1 MKRIKK
7 FVALALA
14 ATMMVAPASNVFA
27 KKAAQTGDTVPS
39 ATKSSIGYTI
49 DIPMIK
55 VDGKWKIDPAFAY
68 IGIKN
73 IKWNSKITDMNI
85 KKSKKLAVDVNTK
98 YAPYALLLKQKGT
111 IVPSDEPLKTPNI
124 KVEFWVKG
132 DRQQTL
138 YTWHEVTLR
147 FVKRESPFTMFRIGT
162 IELTNFY
169 DGNFFGTT
177 NTEKY
182 YKLAKNAWRTF
193 QVQLRPY
200 YKGLKLVAVR
210 KDGRKEVIRS
220 TSGRKLLCAY
230 NLKDLK
236 AIEIRFKVDREV
248 TNGAPSATNP
258 YANYL
263 KKDVGVPGT
272 ETLTL
277 KIR

>member
-14 ATMMVAPASNVFA
+14 ATMMVAPASTAFA
-27 KKAAQTGDTVPS
+27 AKSAQTGDTEPTAVTS
-39 ATKSSIGYTI
+39 TVDYTI

-73 IKWNSKITDMNI
+73 IKWNSKIVDMSIN
-85 KKSKKLAVDVNTK
+85 KSKKLGVDVNTK

-124 KVEFWVKG
+124 KVTFWVRG
-132 DRQQTL
+132 DRQKLL
-138 YTWHEVTLR
+138 YTRHEVILR
-147 FVKRESPFTMFRIGT
+147 FVKREAPFVMFKIGT
-162 IELTNFY
+162 IDLTNFY
-169 DGNFFGTT
+169 DGNFFATT

-193 QVQLRPY
+193 QVQLKPY
-200 YKGLKLVAVR
+200 YKGLKLVAIR

-236 AIEIRFKVDREV
+236 AIEIRFKVDR
-248 TNGAPSATNP
+248 AATNASNP
-258 YANYL
+258 YKNYL
-263 KKDVGVPGT
+263 KDGVGVPGN

>member
-14 ATMMVAPASNVFA
+14 ATMMVAPASTAFA
-27 KKAAQTGDTVPS
+27 AKSAQTGDTEPTAVTS
-39 ATKSSIGYTI
+39 TVGYTI

-73 IKWNSKITDMNI
+73 IKWNSKIVDMSIN
-85 KKSKKLAVDVNTK
+85 KSKKLGVDVNTK

-124 KVEFWVKG
+124 KVTFWVRG
-132 DRQQTL
+132 DRQKLL
-138 YTWHEVTLR
+138 YTRHEVILR
-147 FVKRESPFTMFRIGT
+147 FVKREAPFVMFKIGT
-162 IELTNFY
+162 IDLTNFY
-169 DGNFFGTT
+169 GGNFFATT

-193 QVQLRPY
+193 QVQLKPY
-200 YKGLKLVAVR
+200 YKGLKLVAIR

-236 AIEIRFKVDREV
+236 AIEIRFKVDR
-248 TNGAPSATNP
+248 AATNASNP
-258 YANYL
+258 YKNYL
-263 KKDVGVPGT
+263 KDGVGVPGN